1 MKYKTYLVLLVDR
14 KMAKL
19 FTFFDGKL
27 SYLNKFTGDSVPQKV
42 KHGDNTWDAQDK
54 IFRHIENHLDRYL
67 AQVAL
72 FVSTYVKQNPID
84 GIILGSHK
92 PLFAKIKKHL
102 PFSLLKK
109 VKGEF
114 VTEIKGP
121 VDEVSK
127 KALLTITQ
135 LNSQ

>member
-1 MKYKTYLVLLVDR
+1 MKNKTYLVLLIDR

-19 FTFFDGKL
+19 FTFFNGKL
-27 SYLNKFTGDSVPQKV
+27 SYLNEFTGDSVPQKV

-67 AQVAL
+67 TQVSS
-72 FVSTYVKQNPID
+72 FVSNYVKQNPID

-114 VTEIKGP
+114 VTELKGP

-127 KALLTITQ
+127 KAALAIARV
-135 LNSQ
+135 